1 MVSVSCSAS
10 LRPMVASH
18 PQAGAVPV
26 SPPSCPW
33 RGSPGGDRLGW
44 SGFHVPLP
52 SAPRLPPT
60 RRRGRFRFHRPPARG
75 GEVLGVI
82 GWGGLSFMFRFPPP
96 HGCLPSTGGGGLCGG
111 VDEEVGGC
119 LPPAGGGGPGFT
131 ALLPLAG
138 KSWGRSAGA
147 APVSHPASRH
157 AHRQQGRSL
166 PRRTEPRPS
175 RANSPRTCP
184 MTAVART
191 STLREGGHDLRQ
203 RIVAQIGRPGGSRM
217 RRYSRNT
224 AKK

>member
-1 MVSVSCSAS
+1 
-10 LRPMVASH
+10 
-18 PQAGAVPV
+18 
-26 SPPSCPW
+26 
-33 RGSPGGDRLGW
+33 
-44 SGFHVPLP
+44 
-52 SAPRLPPT
+52 
-60 RRRGRFRFHRPPARG
+60 
-75 GEVLGVI
+75 
-82 GWGGLSFMFRFPPP
+82 MFRFPPP
-96 HGCLPSTGGGGLCGG
+96 HGCLPPAGGGGPGFTALLPVAGKSWGRSAGVVSVSRSFTLRFPPPHGASPPAGGGGLCGG

-166 PRRTEPRPS
+166 PRRTQPRPS
-175 RANSPRTCP
+175 RANFPRTCP

-203 RIVAQIGRPGGSRM
+203 RIVAQIGCPGGSRM
-217 RRYSRNT
+217 RRFSRDT